1 MKRLL
6 AAIFLLASL
15 AAAPAAETS
24 SELKPFVRGSWQ
36 EMLRAHTGRP
46 TLVHFWGVTCGPC
59 KIELPLLGQFMKD
72 HPELDVVM
80 ISADLVPNL
89 PDAARAMLEKAGLGT
104 AENWLFSDGF
114 VERLRFEIDP
124 AWQGGIPAH
133 DADRAGRNGNHNR
146 RLGRNVGPRKM
157 AGSAKDRGEMRN
169 ADSDGAATRTFWG
182 QLCDGELETFIPI
195 VSCSR
200 SWCNCWRRSGPF
212 ALSRMRFPIRCPWR
226 QFAPA

>member
-6 AAIFLLASL
+6 AAIFLFASL
-15 AAAPAAETS
+15 AAAPAAKAA

-36 EMLRAHTGRP
+36 EMLRSHAGRP

-72 HPELDVVM
+72 HPGLDVVM

-89 PDAARAMLEKAGLGT
+89 PDAARGMLDKAGLGT

-124 AWQGGIPAH
+124 AWQGEIPRTMLIAR
-133 DADRAGRNGNHNR
+133 DGT
-146 RLGRNVGPRKM
+146 VTTIE
-157 AGSAKDRGEMRN
+157 GSAEMP
-169 ADSDGAATRTFWG
+169 DLEKWLVQQKIAAR
-182 QLCDGELETFIPI
+182 
-195 VSCSR
+195 
-200 SWCNCWRRSGPF
+200 
-212 ALSRMRFPIRCPWR
+212 
-226 QFAPA
+226 